1 MFQSTVFKERE
12 LTEKKKGEIK
22 WLVDYISQH
31 INQSRSQS
39 GLIDQRSVMVF
50 FFIFYFGVNFFLFKL
65 ILGFLID

>member
-39 GLIDQRSVMVF
+39 G
-50 FFIFYFGVNFFLFKL
+50 
-65 ILGFLID
+65 

>member
-12 LTEKKKGEIK
+12 LTEKKNGEIK

-39 GLIDQRSVMVF
+39 GLIDQRSVEVF
-50 FFIFYFGVNFFLFKL
+50 FFIQVNFRFFLL
-65 ILGFLID
+65 IKW

>member
-39 GLIDQRSVMVF
+39 GLIDQRSVKVF
-50 FFIFYFGVNFFLFKL
+50 FLFFILELNCFLFKL
-65 ILGFLID
+65 ILGFFID

>member
-1 MFQSTVFKERE
+1 MFQSTVFKEKE